1 MPDAIAAPPPA
12 EMTGLQRAAIFL
24 LSLGE
29 KEAAD
34 VLKHIGAKE
43 VQKLG
48 QAMASLGSV
57 SSPQANQVI
66 DRFINELGDQTS
78 LGVGADDYVRK
89 VLVGA
94 LGEDKASGLIDRIL
108 LGRNTK
114 GLEALK
120 WMEPRSIADL
130 VRNEHPQIIAIVLS
144 HLDADQAAAVLEV
157 LPERSRADVVMRIAT
172 LEGIPPHALH
182 ELDDILERQ
191 FAGNQNL
198 KSSSVGGVKVAANI
212 LNLMDS
218 GAEAALMSRI
228 RDVDDNLGTRIQDLM
243 FVFDNLGELDDR
255 NIQRLL
261 RDVATDKLGLALKGA
276 DPRVRDKI
284 LGNLSKRAADMLRED
299 MDARGPVRVA
309 DVESAQKE
317 ILGIAR
323 KLGDEGEIQLGSNRE
338 DFV

>member
-1 MPDAIAAPPPA
+1 
-12 EMTGLQRAAIFL
+12 
-24 LSLGE
+24 
-29 KEAAD
+29 
-34 VLKHIGAKE
+34 
-43 VQKLG
+43 
-48 QAMASLGSV
+48 
-57 SSPQANQVI
+57 
-66 DRFINELGDQTS
+66 
-78 LGVGADDYVRK
+78 
-89 VLVGA
+89 
-94 LGEDKASGLIDRIL
+94 
-108 LGRNTK
+108 
-114 GLEALK
+114 
-120 WMEPRSIADL
+120 
-130 VRNEHPQIIAIVLS
+130 
-144 HLDADQAAAVLEV
+144 
-157 LPERSRADVVMRIAT
+157 
-172 LEGIPPHALH
+172 
-182 ELDDILERQ
+182 
-191 FAGNQNL
+191 
-198 KSSSVGGVKVAANI
+198 
-212 LNLMDS
+212 MDS

>member
-1 MPDAIAAPPPA
+1 MS
-12 EMTGLQRAAIFL
+12 GLHRAAIFL

-157 LPERSRADVVMRIAT
+157 LPERARADVVMRIAT

-218 GAEAALMSRI
+218 GAEATLMTRI
-228 RDVDDNLGTRIQDLM
+228 REVDDNLGTRIQDLM
-243 FVFDNLGELDDR
+243 FVFDNLGELDDK

-284 LGNLSKRAADMLRED
+284 LGNLSKRAAEMLRED

-323 KLGDEGEIQLGSNRE
+323 KLGDDGEIQLGSNRE